1 MSDGEQIAPVRRQ
14 TRAHADADSR
24 LRSVFLLHQLIAG
37 LPRIP
42 GVSPP
47 TGKFVV
53 EQIVERLL
61 GVPDGLEPLM
71 LLQRDAA
78 LLSRSTVTAVIAVV
92 LARAGGWPEDS
103 LSDLGAAA
111 LLSEL
116 GSVLDDSAPGVAGF
130 TWLLEQGSADFWL
143 RAAMIARLARDP
155 CADGEVMPGAVAVV
169 RTAIALTGLADTRP
183 ADLRGTLARSHA
195 GTGVPAPVLDLA
207 ARVFAGSAAG

>member
-1 MSDGEQIAPVRRQ
+1 VSTDGEQIAPVRRQ

-37 LPRIP
+37 LPAIP
-42 GVSPP
+42 GVAPP
-47 TGKFVV
+47 TAKFVV

-71 LLQRDAA
+71 LLQRDAS
-78 LLSRSTVTAVIAVV
+78 LLSRSTVTAVVAVV

-103 LSDLGAAA
+103 LADLGAAA

-116 GSVLDDSAPGVAGF
+116 GTVLDDSAPGVAGF
-130 TWLLEQGSADFWL
+130 TWLLDQGCADFWL

-155 CADGEVMPGAVAVV
+155 LADGEAMPGAVAVV
-169 RTAIALTGLADTRP
+169 RTAVAITALPVAAR
-183 ADLRGTLARSHA
+183 AELRGALRQSPAA
-195 GTGVPAPVLDLA
+195 AGVPAPVLDLA
-207 ARVFAGSAAG
+207 TRVFGS